1 MNATVIGPSE
11 VKLYWIPPAKPNG
24 LVLAFH
30 IEYRREGQRNF
41 QPYVQCLSV
50 NPHVTPEVETYNLD
64 NLLAGTYSVKIR
76 TISLA
81 GEGPYSEKAT
91 FVLHSSVD
99 SDKTGSVKK
108 SILITLASFVPIIG
122 AICLLC
128 WKQRRHKMEAEDVC
142 LIASVNPDYVSANYT
157 EDEWELVRDRVTL
170 IRELG
175 QGSFGM
181 VYEGELTSE
190 GSGSPI
196 PCAIK
201 TMNESAN
208 CREKLQFL
216 HEASVM
222 KAFNAHHVVRL
233 LGVVSRGQPTLVVME
248 LMTLGDLK
256 TYLRSN
262 RDTGEPSPTRLLHM
276 AAQIA
281 DGMLYLSTKK
291 FVHRDLAARNCMVSQ
306 DLTVKIGDFGMTRDI
321 YETDYY
327 RKGSKG
333 LLPVRWMAPESLHD
347 GVFTSSS
354 DVWSYGVVLWEMAT
368 HAEQPYQGQ
377 SNEQVLQ
384 QILSGC
390 CLTPPNDCPEV
401 LATMMQACWQRSPLA
416 RPTFVN
422 LLERLL
428 PLIPAEFAQFSFY
441 HGSCGIETS
450 STQQPRPILAPTSNG
465 VAMHFTSP

>member
-1 MNATVIGPSE
+1 MFPQDEALDPKKKNESRDPSISQNITVGGIVHQFSYTVPAHLNTVLARPLHHFGLYSIQVWACRQPHPEEPPNAERCSSANQISVRTAPDLALDQVTSINATVIGPSE
-11 VKLYWIPPAKPNG
+11 VKLHWIPPARPNG

-41 QPYVQCLSV
+41 QPYRHCLSV
-50 NPHVTPEVETYNLD
+50 NPNMKFEENTYKLD

-81 GEGPYSEKAT
+81 GDGPYSEKAT
-91 FVLHSSVD
+91 FILPSIVD
-99 SDKTGSVKK
+99 NGRYSTVKK
-108 SILITLASFVPIIG
+108 SILITLASFIPIIG

-128 WKQRRHKMEAEDVC
+128 WKQRRHKLEAEDVC

-181 VYEGELTSE
+181 VYEGELSSG

-208 CREKLQFL
+208 CRERLQFL

-248 LMTLGDLK
+248 LMSRGDLK

-306 DLTVKIGDFGMTRDI
+306 DLTVKIGDFG
-321 YETDYY
+321 
-327 RKGSKG
+327 
-333 LLPVRWMAPESLHD
+333 
-347 GVFTSSS
+347 
-354 DVWSYGVVLWEMAT
+354 
-368 HAEQPYQGQ
+368 
-377 SNEQVLQ
+377 
-384 QILSGC
+384 
-390 CLTPPNDCPEV
+390 
-401 LATMMQACWQRSPLA
+401 
-416 RPTFVN
+416 
-422 LLERLL
+422 
-428 PLIPAEFAQFSFY
+428 
-441 HGSCGIETS
+441 
-450 STQQPRPILAPTSNG
+450 
-465 VAMHFTSP
+465 